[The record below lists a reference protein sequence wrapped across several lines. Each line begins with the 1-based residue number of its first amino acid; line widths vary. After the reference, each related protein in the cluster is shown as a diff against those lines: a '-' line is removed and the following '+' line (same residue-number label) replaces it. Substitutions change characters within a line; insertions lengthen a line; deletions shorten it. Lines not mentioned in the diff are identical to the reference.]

1 MVKKTSF
8 SEGYTSPLN
17 CLHVTSCNIT
27 TLPSTQVIR
36 IEDIILILTQ
46 IPLLKVKIAAS
57 KENY

>member
-17 CLHVTSCNIT
+17 SLHVTSCNIT

-36 IEDIILILTQ
+36 IEDIILI
-46 IPLLKVKIAAS
+46 
-57 KENY
+57 